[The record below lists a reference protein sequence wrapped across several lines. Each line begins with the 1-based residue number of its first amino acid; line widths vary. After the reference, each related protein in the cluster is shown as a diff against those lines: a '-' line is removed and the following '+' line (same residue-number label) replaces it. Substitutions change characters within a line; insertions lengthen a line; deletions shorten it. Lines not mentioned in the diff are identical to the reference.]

1 MPRTKGEAAKP
12 LIFGEAPSKSGD
24 KYHMFPLSGAV
35 AETLC
40 KLAGIAP
47 EIDGSRYGRWT
58 WALYDHFECE
68 NLIER
73 WPGRQGT
80 GSAFPM
86 DVAKVHAE
94 TKLLEAR
101 GRVVV
106 LLGARLP
113 KAFGIDMPF
122 YSWRFVCPAEDFDV
136 DVHVPDI
143 VHRPTGWTKIV
154 SIPHPSGLNRMLNDP
169 AERERCGVV
178 LREAM
183 QIARRVEFA

>member
-1 MPRTKGEAAKP
+1 MSRTVGDSLKP
-12 LIFGEAPSKSGD
+12 LLIGEAPSKSGD

-47 EIDGSRYGRWT
+47 LIGESRYGQWT

-68 NLIER
+68 NLIKR
-73 WPGRQGT
+73 WPGRLGA

-86 DVAKVHAE
+86 DVAKAQAE
-94 TKLLEAR
+94 VKLLEVR
-101 GRVVV
+101 GRVIV

-122 YSWRFVCPAEDFDV
+122 YSWRFVCPADDFDV
-136 DVHVPDI
+136 DVPVSEI
-143 VHRPTGWTKIV
+143 VQRPTSWTKIV

-169 AERERCGVV
+169 TERDRCGVV

-183 QIARRVEFA
+183 LMARRVEFA